1 MIGLG
6 FPLFYSKF
14 FIANTWMVTRK
25 GAATIVD
32 LANYGFINLLFACWA
47 FYISEKRK
55 MF

>member
-14 FIANTWMVTRK
+14 FIASTWVVTRK
-25 GAATIVD
+25 STATIVD
-32 LANYGFINLLFACWA
+32 LENYGFINLLFTYQT
-47 FYISEKRK
+47 FDVSEKRK